1 MKQSTK
7 KLTALFLSM
16 CMTASMVSVSAV
28 SASALDGNENAA
40 VDISGNSEFEYTGH
54 FTGKYVSSSGD
65 KLVTVTTEYL
75 DGVYVTAKSGNTFLS
90 YTPGEKSVYFIAE
103 KGKEYELS
111 LYESDES
118 TAGKCTVTEKDIP
131 RLTDGEI
138 VDGEIADD
146 NYISVFSYVPGE
158 TGSFSLN
165 SFDITEPFQ
174 IGFSHGGDLDYT
186 IGHSEGDAYDE
197 FICTEGETYYLIYSI
212 EEEGTGK
219 FRVRADNAN
228 SIYLGVN
235 KYLEDFE
242 AGSKT
247 FPFKAPDDMSV
258 LFSGWFST
266 ATDQKVTITDSENNV
281 IAEKTLGN
289 DYDYDRIIFD
299 VKKGET
305 YNVTFE
311 YSDSVWAEFVIRQ
324 FDITSGVPFSVS
336 SYSDVYRYVPQSDC
350 MVSFSSQSVS
360 CNRETYNSSFEIYKG
375 RLLKKGETYYF
386 RFFDKGVFT
395 LSENPYILE
404 EIKLGETKELSLTD
418 DNEIPL
424 LFKSEKD
431 AYVHYYPSATSDEAV
446 SGCYVTTES
455 GEYVSVKRVNDRS
468 EDFNI
473 YFKAEAGKNYL
484 FCNYIYA
491 YIYADAADISVTLEE
506 TAPYIIEDGAFK
518 GDLTNQSEFSVPSV
532 YNPPYDPGNPDEY
545 LNPEG
550 SGAREVTEIAYG
562 AFSFNDDLV
571 SVEVPDTV
579 KKISRMAF
587 LGCDKLENVKLSDNL
602 ESIGG
607 FAFYGNES
615 LKKIT
620 IPDSV
625 TSIDEEAFSGCS
637 TMDEVKLSKNIDKIS
652 EYTFS
657 NCQSLKEIEIPEKV
671 TEIGNEAFYSCE
683 SLAKVTIPEGVEE
696 IGDSAFMGCKALSE
710 VTVPKSVT
718 VIQANAFGYSCEY
731 EYAMEGD
738 EWFYKKY
745 DGFVIRGY
753 EGTEAE
759 RYANDNGF
767 TFIPIIST
775 GPTPTEYGDANGDGS
790 VNISDATEIQMY
802 AAGLSEFNEAQ
813 LKYADVTGDGNVNI
827 EDVTMIQKYI
837 AKIIRTLDR

>member
-28 SASALDGNENAA
+28 SASALDGDENAA

-165 SFDITEPFQ
+165 SFDFTEPFQ

-324 FDITSGVPFSVS
+324 I
-336 SYSDVYRYVPQSDC
+336 
-350 MVSFSSQSVS
+350 
-360 CNRETYNSSFEIYKG
+360 
-375 RLLKKGETYYF
+375 
-386 RFFDKGVFT
+386 
-395 LSENPYILE
+395 E

-418 DNEIPL
+418 DNEIPPPI

-587 LGCDKLENVKLSDNL
+587 LSCDKLENVKLSDNL

-671 TEIGNEAFYSCE
+671 TEIGNGAFYSCE
-683 SLAKVTIPEGVEE
+683 SLAKATIPEGVEE

-718 VIQANAFGYSCEY
+718 VIQPYAFGYSREY